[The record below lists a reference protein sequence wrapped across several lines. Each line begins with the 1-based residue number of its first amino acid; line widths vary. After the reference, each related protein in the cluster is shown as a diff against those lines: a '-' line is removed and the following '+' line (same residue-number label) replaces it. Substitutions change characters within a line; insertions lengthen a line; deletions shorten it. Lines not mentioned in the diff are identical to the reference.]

1 MSESEHIYDI
11 TVIGGGPIGMFTA
24 FYAGMRQLD
33 TLVVESLPELGGQ
46 VSTLY
51 PEKIIR
57 DIAGFAE
64 IKGAEL
70 ITALHK
76 QMTIFPDF
84 APTIATNEEVTT
96 IAKDADIFT
105 LTTSKGQYKT
115 RSIVVAIGGG
125 SFAPRK
131 LAIDYDQ
138 ALENQRIFYFVKN
151 VAAFAG
157 KTVAI
162 AGGGDSAIDWALTLE
177 NVAKKVYLIH
187 RRDQFRG
194 LESSVQRL
202 QQSRI
207 ELMTPYLIDGVTDSA
222 ADLTLDLK
230 QVKGD
235 QHVQLDV
242 DALLVNYGFTADS
255 RALRQWGLPLEHRL
269 LKVDTNMETSIPG
282 IYGLGDCITY
292 PGKVK
297 LIAAGFGEAPTA
309 VNAIALN
316 LYPERRQPLHST
328 QLEH

>member
-11 TVIGGGPIGMFTA
+11 TVIGGGPVGMFTA

-51 PEKIIR
+51 PEKMIR
-57 DIAGFAE
+57 DVAGFAG
-64 IKGAEL
+64 IKGAQL
-70 ITALHK
+70 IDALHN
-76 QMTIFPDF
+76 QMTVFPDF
-84 APTIATNEEVTT
+84 APTVATNEEVTAIT
-96 IAKDADIFT
+96 KDGDTFT
-105 LTTSKGQYKT
+105 LTTTKGERKS

-151 VAAFAG
+151 VADFAG

-177 NVAKKVYLIH
+177 GIAKKVYLIH

-194 LESSVQRL
+194 LESSVERL
-202 QQSRI
+202 HQGSV
-207 ELMTPYLIDGVTDSA
+207 ELMTPYLIDGITNDA
-222 ADLTLDLK
+222 ELTLDLK
-230 QVKGD
+230 RVKSEE
-235 QHVQLDV
+235 HANLAV
-242 DALLVNYGFTADS
+242 DALLVNYGFTADNH
-255 RALRQWGLPLEHRL
+255 ALRNWKLPLDHRL
-269 LKVDTNMETSIPG
+269 LKVDENMETSIPG

-309 VNAIALN
+309 INDIAVN

>member
-11 TVIGGGPIGMFTA
+11 TVIGGGPVGMFTA

-51 PEKIIR
+51 PEKMIR
-57 DIAGFAE
+57 DVAGFAG
-64 IKGAEL
+64 IKGAQL
-70 ITALHK
+70 IDALHN
-76 QMTIFPDF
+76 QMTVFPDF
-84 APTIATNEEVTT
+84 APTVATNEEVTAIT
-96 IAKDADIFT
+96 KDGDTFT
-105 LTTSKGQYKT
+105 LTTTKGERKS

-151 VAAFAG
+151 VADFAG

-177 NVAKKVYLIH
+177 GIAKKVYLIH

-194 LESSVQRL
+194 LESSVERL
-202 QQSRI
+202 HQGSV
-207 ELMTPYLIDGVTDSA
+207 ELMTPYLIDGI
-222 ADLTLDLK
+222 ADDAELTLDLK
-230 QVKGD
+230 RVKSEA
-235 QHVQLDV
+235 HANLAV
-242 DALLVNYGFTADS
+242 DALLVNYGFTADNH
-255 RALRQWGLPLEHRL
+255 ALRNWKLPLDHRL
-269 LKVDTNMETSIPG
+269 LKVDENMETSIPG

-309 VNAIALN
+309 INDIAVN

>member
-11 TVIGGGPIGMFTA
+11 TVIGGGPVGMFTA

-57 DIAGFAE
+57 DVAGFAG
-64 IKGAEL
+64 IKGGQL
-70 ITALHK
+70 ISALHK
-76 QMTIFPDF
+76 QMTVFPDF
-84 APTIATNEEVTT
+84 APTVATNEEVTAIDKT
-96 IAKDADIFT
+96 DDIFV
-105 LTTSKGQYKT
+105 LTTTKGQYKS
-115 RSIVVAIGGG
+115 RSVVVAIGGG

-138 ALENQRIFYFVKN
+138 ALEDQKIFYFVKN
-151 VAAFAG
+151 VADFAD

-177 NVAKKVYLIH
+177 GIAKKVYLIH

-194 LESSVQRL
+194 LESSVERL
-202 QQSRI
+202 HQGTV
-207 ELMTPYLIDGVTDSA
+207 ELMTPYLIDGVTDGPELS
-222 ADLTLDLK
+222 LDLK
-230 QVKGD
+230 KVKGED
-235 QHVQLDV
+235 HVDLAV
-242 DALLVNYGFTADS
+242 DALLVNYGFTADNH
-255 RALRQWGLPLEHRL
+255 ALRKWGLPLDHRL
-269 LKVDTNMETSIPG
+269 LKVDANMETSIPG
-282 IYGLGDCITY
+282 VYGIGDCVTY

-309 VNAIALN
+309 INDIAVK

-328 QLEH
+328 QMDH